1 MIDDD
6 FETMVRRMLEHFFD
20 DMSSGFEGDPMM
32 QFGTG
37 RNQGDVEM
45 DVPEAALEGPSV
57 ERIDLDDRVV
67 FIIDGLSLD
76 SKPIVRVAKREVT
89 VSTTDNAEIT
99 RLEIPFDADVKESTA
114 SFRNGVLEI
123 QLVRAKSRETSSAK
137 SVTEIRVS

>member
-6 FETMVRRMLEHFFD
+6 FETMVRRMFEQLFGSMPF
-20 DMSSGFEGDPMM
+20 GLEGDSTMPY
-32 QFGTG
+32 GTG
-37 RNQGDVEM
+37 QSPGDEELS
-45 DVPEAALEGPSV
+45 VPEAAHEDSNV
-57 ERIDLDDRVV
+57 ERIDLDDRVI

-76 SKPIVRVAKREVT
+76 SRPIVRVAKREVT
-89 VSTTDNAEIT
+89 VSTADNAEIT

-123 QLVRAKSRETSSAK
+123 QLVRAKSRDTSSAK